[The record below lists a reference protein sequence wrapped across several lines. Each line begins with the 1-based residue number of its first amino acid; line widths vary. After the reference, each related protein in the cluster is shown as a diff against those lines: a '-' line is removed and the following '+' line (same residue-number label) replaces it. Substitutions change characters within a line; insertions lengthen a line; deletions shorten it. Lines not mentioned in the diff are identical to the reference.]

1 MNPLRKLC
9 PVTAMVPWD
18 ASRFQIPAGDGI
30 CSMPAV
36 ANCRLMPSFPI
47 GTSWGRPN
55 ASGRR
60 AGMIPP
66 LIRFG

>member
-1 MNPLRKLC
+1 
-9 PVTAMVPWD
+9 
-18 ASRFQIPAGDGI
+18 
-30 CSMPAV
+30 MPAV

-60 AGMIPP
+60 AGSDPAADPIRLGVTHVAGGDIRPA
-66 LIRFG
+66 RFGNRLLGKHCGA